1 MRYVKRMR
9 RDIDI
14 ALLRAFVAVSE
25 TGGMTSAGRVLNLT
39 QAAIS
44 QQIKRLEELLH
55 SELFDRS
62 DKQLR
67 LTSAGE
73 RLIAPAQRLIALND
87 DVFSTMIEPEFEG
100 EVRLGVPHDIVG
112 LYMPPVLRSFQQSHP
127 RVRVSLVAS
136 TTPKLLERMQRGEI
150 DLTLTT
156 EPAPVSAANTL
167 LPDTLAWVG
176 ARGGTAWR
184 RNPIPVAMGDET
196 CAFRA
201 HALEAL
207 RKAGRN
213 WHLMFQIG
221 DTTPMQAMLEADMVV
236 APMLTSVV
244 PGSLEILRPAEAL
257 PALPVFYI
265 NLHTR
270 SAGQNAIA
278 DALAAQIR
286 AEFECRFK
294 RAA

>member
-1 MRYVKRMR
+1 MR

-44 QQIKRLEELLH
+44 QQIKRLEELMQV
-55 SELFDRS
+55 ELIDRS
-62 DKQLR
+62 EKQLR

-73 RLIAPAQRLIALND
+73 RLIAPAQQLIALND
-87 DVFSTMIEPEFEG
+87 AVFGTMIAPEFEG

-112 LYMPPVLRSFQQSHP
+112 VYMPPVLRAFQQAHP
-127 RVRVSLVAS
+127 RVRVSLFAS
-136 TTPKLLERMQRGEI
+136 TTPKLLDLMQRGDI

-156 EPAPVSAANTL
+156 EPKPHSE
-167 LPDTLAWVG
+167 PDMLMPDSLVWAG

-184 RNPIPVAMGDET
+184 RNPLPVSLGDET

-207 RKAGRN
+207 RRAGRT
-213 WHLMFQIG
+213 WHLMFQVG
-221 DTTPMQAMLEADMVV
+221 DTSPMQAMIEADMAI
-236 APMLTSVV
+236 APMLASVV
-244 PGSLEILRPAEAL
+244 PSSFEILRATEAL
-257 PALPVFYI
+257 PALPPFYI
-265 NLHTR
+265 NLHARR
-270 SAGQNAIA
+270 SGQNAMA
-278 DALAAQIR
+278 DALAQQICS
-286 AEFECRFK
+286 EFECRFK

>member
-1 MRYVKRMR
+1 MR

-44 QQIKRLEELLH
+44 QQIKRLEELMQV
-55 SELFDRS
+55 ELVDRS
-62 DKQLR
+62 EKQLR

-73 RLIAPAQRLIALND
+73 RLLAPAQRLIALND
-87 DVFSTMIEPEFEG
+87 EVFATMIKPEFEG

-112 LYMPPVLRSFQQSHP
+112 VYMPAVLRAFQQAHP
-127 RVRVSLVAS
+127 RVRISLHAS
-136 TTPKLLERMQRGEI
+136 TTPKLIDLMQKGEI

-156 EPAPVSAANTL
+156 EPQPATEPDML
-167 LPDTLAWVG
+167 LADPLVWTG

-184 RNPIPVAMGDET
+184 RNPLPVAMGDET

-201 HALEAL
+201 HALHAL
-207 RKAGRN
+207 RQAGRS
-213 WHLMFQIG
+213 WHLMFQVG
-221 DTTPMQAMLEADMVV
+221 DTTPMQAMLEADMAI
-236 APMLTSVV
+236 APMLASVV
-244 PGSLEILRPAEAL
+244 PSSLEILKATDML
-257 PALPVFYI
+257 PALPTFYI
-265 NLHTR
+265 NLHAR
-270 SAGQNAIA
+270 RPGQNARA
-278 DALAAQIR
+278 DVLAEQIR
-286 AEFECRFK
+286 NEFSCRFK

>member
-1 MRYVKRMR
+1 MYVSMR

-44 QQIKRLEELLH
+44 QQIKRLEELLQ
-55 SELFDRS
+55 SELIDRS
-62 DKQLR
+62 EKQLR
-67 LTSAGE
+67 LTTAGE

-87 DVFSTMIEPEFEG
+87 DVFATMIRPEFEG
-100 EVRLGVPHDIVG
+100 EVRLGVPHDLVG

-136 TTPKLLERMQRGEI
+136 TTPKLMERMQRGEI

-156 EPAPVSAANTL
+156 EPSPVTAGNTL
-167 LPDTLAWVG
+167 LSDTLAWVG

-207 RKAGRN
+207 RKAGRQ
-213 WHLMFQIG
+213 WHLMFQVG
-221 DTTPMQAMLEADMVV
+221 DTTPMQAMIEADMAV

-244 PGSLEILRPAEAL
+244 PSSLEILKPADTL
-257 PALPVFYI
+257 PALPTFYI

-270 SAGQNAIA
+270 SRGQNPLADAIA
-278 DALAAQIR
+278 EEIR
-286 AEFECRFK
+286 TEFECRFK
-294 RAA
+294 KAA